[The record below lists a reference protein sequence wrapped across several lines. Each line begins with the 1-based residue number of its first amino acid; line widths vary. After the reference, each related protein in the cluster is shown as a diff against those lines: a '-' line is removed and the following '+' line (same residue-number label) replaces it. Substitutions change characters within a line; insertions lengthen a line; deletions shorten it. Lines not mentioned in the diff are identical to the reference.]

1 MKLDITAFIRELL
14 FGHDCVVIPGFGG
27 FIGNYNPARLDKST
41 GTFYP
46 PVRKISF
53 NRNLDHNDGLLMKK
67 ISSVAG
73 ISYGEAGSMVSEFV
87 ADVYTRL
94 EKGEKVIFDKI
105 GVFSTNHEGNI
116 QFEPDT
122 EVNYYSDSYGLEPF
136 RYLPVQGYDVRKRIS
151 GEMQD
156 HTEHIFRKY
165 LWRAAVIVPL
175 AGALIALS
183 VKTDLFK
190 SSIEKTTFNPLASAE
205 FEQNKTVV
213 DEENATAQPIISITE
228 TETRSTEDPSNIKD
242 EISEPVSAITIAP
255 EPVNVVPEPVAKPT
269 EPLAKVSSEP
279 GYYIVTGSFQSEEN
293 AEVQVNQLKSAGYNP
308 EVTSS
313 GKGFYRVSA
322 MLCPDLTTALKEK
335 ESISVKFP
343 GAWVARKK

>member
-27 FIGNYNPARLDKST
+27 FIGNYHPARLDKST
-41 GTFYP
+41 GTFFP

-53 NRNLDHNDGLLMKK
+53 NRNLDHNDGLLLKK
-67 ISSVAG
+67 ISSAAG
-73 ISYGEAGSMVSEFV
+73 ISYGEAGSIVGEFV
-87 ADVYTRL
+87 ADVSSRL

-116 QFEPDT
+116 QFEPDS
-122 EVNYYSDSYGLEPF
+122 EVNYCSDSFGLEPF
-136 RYLPVQGYDVRKRIS
+136 RYLPIQGYDVRKRIT
-151 GEMQD
+151 GEIQD
-156 HTEHIFRKY
+156 HSEHILRKY
-165 LWRAAVIVPL
+165 LWRAAVIIPL
-175 AGALIALS
+175 AGAIIAFS

-205 FEQNKTVV
+205 FEQNKAIV
-213 DEENATAQPIISITE
+213 DEGNEAQPIISITE
-228 TETRSTEDPSNIKD
+228 TEAKATEDPAIIKD
-242 EISEPVSAITIAP
+242 EVTAPVTVISER
-255 EPVNVVPEPVAKPT
+255 VNVVPEPVSKPT
-269 EPLAKVSSEP
+269 EPSAKVSSES

-293 AEVQVNQLKSAGYNP
+293 ATVQVNQLKSAGYDP

-335 ESISVKFP
+335 ESIAVKFP

>member
-1 MKLDITAFIRELL
+1 MNLDITAFIRELL

-27 FIGNYNPARLDKST
+27 FIGNYNPARIEKGT

-73 ISYGEAGSMVSEFV
+73 MSYGEAGIIVGEFV
-87 ADVYTRL
+87 ADICTKL
-94 EKGEKVIFDKI
+94 ERGEKVVFDKI
-105 GVFSTNHEGNI
+105 GTFSTNQEGNI
-116 QFEPDT
+116 QFEPDS
-122 EVNYYSDSYGLEPF
+122 EVNYYSDSYGLESF
-136 RYLPVQGYDVRKRIS
+136 RYLPIEGYDIRKRIT
-151 GEMQD
+151 GEIHD
-156 HTEHIFRKY
+156 RSEVRHSLRKY
-165 LWRAAVIVPL
+165 MWRAAVIIPL
-175 AGALIALS
+175 AGALIAVS

-190 SSIEKTTFNPLASAE
+190 GSIEKSALNPLASAE
-205 FEQNKTVV
+205 FEQNKAVV
-213 DEENATAQPIISITE
+213 DEENAAAQPIISIEAGTA
-228 TETRSTEDPSNIKD
+228 TADSFNIKD
-242 EISEPVSAITIAP
+242 ETTAPILTATQPVAA
-255 EPVNVVPEPVAKPT
+255 VPEPVTKPV
-269 EPLAKVSSEP
+269 EPAVNKITNEA

-293 AEVQVNQLKSAGYNP
+293 AMVQVNQLKAAGYNP

-322 MLCPDLTTALKEK
+322 MLCPDMATALKEK
-335 ESISVKFP
+335 DSVAAKFP